1 MCRRIAAIKFN
12 EIRAD
17 LVGSHHTVISHRTL
31 RNQITNTELFDH
43 VRKLGVSRGCWRRVS
58 NRGELPHANRTNTH
72 RTGYLSATAGLDLL
86 KTIEL
91 VKRTNFACESGIAR
105 FEKLTWNLSDEVA

>member
-58 NRGELPHANRTNTH
+58 IAANYLMQTGQIPIGLDIYQPLLDSIVEDYRAGQKNKLRLANR
-72 RTGYLSATAGLDLL
+72 A
-86 KTIEL
+86 
-91 VKRTNFACESGIAR
+91 IAR